1 MKWLEEGRRC
11 ISDFRARE
19 DGTGTAFGLLLFIS
33 LAALGGIA
41 VDVSSVTTARTNLQ
55 TTADSVAHSALVARE
70 RMSATDA
77 KATALALSAANLQIE
92 QVGQVINEDD
102 IMFGVWDPETRIFTP
117 DPASRTAVHV
127 TARQNSENDNPLGTF
142 LLRIV
147 GFDKWDVAV
156 VSIFD
161 TYRPHCLREGFVAE
175 GYVDLQSG
183 NNFSDGFCIHS
194 NEYVSLNSGNSFAPK
209 SSVSM
214 PDLASLQLPTSGLDS
229 NPGLADAL
237 SEGAWNIR
245 ILSRLAEVIEGI
257 SNPDSSFRPAYLSKT
272 TGSVKLNKRTIEQSH
287 LVPGRVHT
295 FDCKGGA
302 ALTFANGV
310 LVENVAII
318 TDCDVKFNEG
328 VVLSNAVVATTSTG
342 SKSITSAAGMQ
353 LGRNDNC
360 APGGEAQ
367 LVTMG
372 SMSFPSG
379 LKIYG
384 SQLLAAGNIDFSAN
398 GDGVE
403 GASIIAGG
411 TISGTSNMTMGFC
424 DNKENSNLQVD
435 YFRLVE

>member
-1 MKWLEEGRRC
+1 MELLKQGRGGIR
-11 ISDFRARE
+11 DFHTEE
-19 DGTGTAFGLLLFIS
+19 DGAGTAFGLLLFIS

-55 TTADSVAHSALVARE
+55 TTADAVAHTALVARE
-70 RMSATDA
+70 GMSAADA
-77 KATALALSAANLQIE
+77 KATALAVSAANMQIKD
-92 QVGQVINEDD
+92 VGQVINDED
-102 IMFGVWDPETRIFTP
+102 IVFGVWDPETRTFSP
-117 DPASRTAVHV
+117 DAGSRSAVYV

-175 GYVDLQSG
+175 GFIDLQSG
-183 NNFSDGFCIHS
+183 NNFTDGFCIHL
-194 NEYVSLNSGNSFAPK
+194 NDHVSLNSGNSFAPNA
-209 SSVSM
+209 SVSM
-214 PDLASLQLPTSGLDS
+214 PDPASLQLPSSGLDS
-229 NPGLADAL
+229 NPGLAGAL

-245 ILSRLAEVIEGI
+245 ILSRISDVITGI
-257 SNPDSSFRPAYLSKT
+257 SNPDSAFRPTYLSKT
-272 TGSVKLNKRTIEQSH
+272 SGSVKLNKRTIEQSH

-302 ALTFANGV
+302 ALTVANGV

-318 TDCDVKFNEG
+318 TDCDIKFNEG

-353 LGRNDNC
+353 VGRKDNC

-367 LVTMG
+367 LVTLG

-379 LKIYG
+379 LQIYG
-384 SQLLAAGNIDFSAN
+384 SQLIAAKNIDFSAN

-403 GASIIAGG
+403 GASMIAGG